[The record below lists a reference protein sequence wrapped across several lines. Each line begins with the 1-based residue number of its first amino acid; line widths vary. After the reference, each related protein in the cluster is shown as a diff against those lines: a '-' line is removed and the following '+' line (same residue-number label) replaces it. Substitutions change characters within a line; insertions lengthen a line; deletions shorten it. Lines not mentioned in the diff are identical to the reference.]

1 MNKRLLILFLASFF
15 LFCAKLSAQTYSKH
29 YIAPAP
35 WQYWTQAN
43 ELVVTTNTANT
54 TVTVKKSDGTVV
66 TTLTPTPTAPA
77 VYRFVGAP
85 NSTPLNTLNTV
96 LSDRGMIV
104 EGTNPITVNV
114 RNVASDQFNDANGKG
129 NAALFSFGDA
139 AIGTAFRVG
148 YYRDGLLGG
157 TTQRPIYSVMALE
170 NNTTIKLNGT
180 ALVTL
185 NAGQS
190 YLFQSAIGSLVET
203 SASAVMNSGAHI
215 DTPLGCGDGVYNPVP
230 PVNSLGNE
238 YLVIRSAG
246 NNIAEQTTI
255 IATLPNTTLT
265 VTNYNLNGTLASTN
279 SYTLV
284 AAGSFVTITNGIA
297 GAGNGT
303 NQTGVQYSS
312 SRISATKN
320 VVAYSGTANNCEV
333 DMLTLAPIANC
344 GGSLIAKTYKFRHNN
359 GTDLPYFGYITTKS
373 ATEKIF
379 LTTTGSAT
387 TNYNNVDI
395 ETVAGVGVRRQLG
408 STGIYLID
416 FTNTNLN
423 SPAALTFTSGSRVNA
438 VLVQSGNGYS
448 MSNFITPL
456 PEQAIKPILTQPNC
470 AGAKLSADPSAI
482 GPYQWYLNGVAIA
495 GATNNTFTPT
505 ESGSYTLTSMLGCGI
520 SAQSVPVTVALCNV
534 ERSIV
539 KTVDDP
545 APPVNGTVRFTLTAS
560 NSGVGT
566 ALGVSVTDLLPSG
579 YTFISSSP
587 SPGTSYSGSTGLWN
601 IGSLGANASAT
612 LVITAKVNST
622 GNYTNS
628 ATITGSQ
635 TDSDAS
641 NDVSSVS
648 TTPITAISLTSATAP
663 PTDAQTVCINTAIT
677 NITYAIGGTATG
689 ANVAGLPNG
698 VTSSYDAGTKI
709 LTISGTPTA
718 ITAGPKSYTVTTT
731 GGSPNV
737 SATGTIQVNGV
748 VATPVFSAG
757 PTSTRCQ
764 GPGSQVYNATATN
777 STGITYSINT
787 TSTQA
792 VIDATTGEVTFSP
805 LFTGTAVVTATAA
818 GCSPKTATHTITIT
832 STGTISGTASICSG
846 SNGTL
851 TLSGTTASVV
861 RWEYSTDGG
870 TNWITYVPANA
881 TSTLNYTNLNATTT
895 FRAIVTGG
903 GCAEAASSPFTVSVV
918 QRPVVANKSYSLCA
932 SGSFSFQPVEAPAGT
947 TYSWSAPA
955 ITGGTV
961 TGATAGSNASSV
973 DQTLTNTGTTTA
985 TLTYTVTPVNGSC
998 TGNSFTISVVIGS
1011 TISASATNPSAICS
1025 GSSFSVSPTTTN
1037 PNLKYSWT
1045 ASILSGSNVSG
1056 FSNQSTAVAGP
1067 IGQVL
1072 TNNAPNN
1079 AVIRYVVTPVL
1090 DNCSGTAFNIDVTVQ
1105 APVTTGAIATNQS
1118 ICTNT
1123 APATITST
1131 TDGTG
1136 GGTLS
1141 YIWESSTDGT
1151 NWSVIANANA
1161 SAYSPGILTT
1171 TTQYRRATVSTTGSN
1186 VCQSATTNPVVITVG
1201 SASNITTQPTNQNVR
1216 ALSTVTISVVANGG
1230 SGTRQFQ
1237 WQVSTDNTATWTNIT
1252 DNAVYTG
1259 TTTAALTI
1267 TKVNQSME
1275 GYKYR
1280 VLITQ
1285 SDNACAAVTS
1295 SVVNLTI
1302 DTDHDGIPDRVDL
1315 DDDNDGI
1322 TDVVEGTADFDK
1334 DGIPNYLD
1342 VDSDN
1347 DGIVDAIEVNGNPA
1361 NDPDKDGKFGIGNF
1375 VDVNGNGLNDALD
1388 PAVGGTPL
1396 VVQDKDKDGKPNYLD
1411 IDSDGDGI
1419 PDTFEAA
1426 FYIVDGEN
1434 DGIIGTGPIVDADGD
1449 GLSDL
1454 NDPDFVTI
1462 SSLFNQDRDFDGLS
1476 NYLDI
1481 DADNDGIIDNIE
1493 GLSTAGYVPP
1503 KGLDTDGDGLDDAY
1517 DVNNGG
1523 VASGY
1528 SNIDGGSAPDY
1539 VDTDSENDGFR
1550 DWLENAVTSPLE
1562 VDTKNNQTGANGAD
1576 GIMDLLPDADNDGL
1590 ADIFDNDNG
1599 NSNATNY
1606 ATNGGQTP
1614 LSMPDVQIPG
1624 GDRDWRSSSDFDKDG
1639 VPDGI
1644 DLDDDNDGILDT
1656 VEGTRDDDGDGIANY
1671 LDLDSDNDGIP
1682 DVIEVGGSDPDNNGL
1697 PGIGLIGTNVDA
1709 NGIPLA
1715 ANGGLTPKD
1724 KDGDGIF
1731 DFLDID
1737 SDNDGIFDVI
1747 ENGGSDPNN
1756 DGRVG
1761 VGLVND
1767 FDNDGISDLVDDY
1780 NNNTGSLTGIP
1791 SGIPLTVRDAD
1802 GDGVPNYLDLDSD
1815 NDGILDAIEGSLDTD
1830 GDGILNFL
1838 DIDSDGDGI
1847 PDNIEAQTTAG
1858 YIAPSGL
1865 DSDGD
1870 GLDNAYENNGITPV
1884 NTDGIDLPDYLDLD
1898 SDNDN
1903 DPDTLE
1909 AYDFN
1914 NDGIAD
1920 VLATGTDA
1928 DKDGLDDAFD
1938 SNNSAFNPTNGKTP
1952 ISFPNLDTPGTP
1964 ERDWREDY
1972 NIPPVATVPTNII
1985 LTEDTPKTL
1994 SGINFAD
2001 KDAGNAS
2008 VTVTLSIPA
2017 GQGVISAS
2025 NASGI
2030 AISGSGTNSITI
2042 TGSITDINAFIASN
2056 NVTYSPATDLNG
2068 NITLTVS
2075 INDQGN
2081 TGGPAL
2087 TDTKTTILAI
2097 QPVNDIPVIA
2107 SINKT
2112 TPEDVELSFTA
2123 IDFTAQFAD
2132 VDGTL
2137 AKIQIL
2143 TLADPA
2149 QGILKLNGATVTVG
2163 QEISVSDLANLTFL
2177 PATNFNGNASFTYN
2191 ASDGISYSSTT
2202 PNINIIVTPVNDLP
2216 VVGIVSETGLEDVT
2230 VTFTDANFTSNF
2242 TDADGDPLNKI
2253 QIVTLPTPSQG
2264 ILKLNGVPI
2273 TVNQEIPLAD
2283 LSKITFEPA
2292 PNFNGPVTLKW
2303 NGSDGTNYATS
2314 PNNVNIIL
2322 TPVNDLPTLGPINKT
2337 TQEDTPVAFTLNDFT
2352 NNFSDPE
2359 GNALTK
2365 IQISNLPPNVQGVL
2379 LLNGALVTAGQEI
2392 LAVDIPNLV
2401 FQPGADYNGNTGF
2414 TWNGFDGFS
2423 YTTATNVN
2431 IIVTPLNDKPVLSNI
2446 NKSGV
2451 EDVPV
2456 SFTASDFTTAF
2467 SDVDGNQLGTVKIIT
2482 LPTNGIL
2489 KLNGVDVAINQ
2500 IVQVADLANLT
2511 FVPDPNFNGTTS
2523 FKWNATDGSVLAD
2536 VAEDVII
2543 TITPV
2548 NDLPVAVNDIGSVS
2562 EDNTLTVSASSG
2574 LLSNDSDVDAGTTL
2588 TISGFTF
2595 TGISGLPVIGSPFN
2609 IPNVG
2614 SITIN
2619 ADGSYSFTPLAN
2631 YSGAVPLI
2639 TYTVNDGNGGTATA
2653 ILTLTINGVN
2663 DAPLA
2668 ADDSG
2673 TITEDVLLSVPASAG
2688 LLSNDAD
2695 PDGDALTISG
2705 FTIAGIS
2712 GTKLPGT
2719 PFLIPGVGTI
2729 NINADGSYTFNP
2741 EPNYNGTVPVINYT
2755 VTDGTLLTTAILN
2768 LSIAAVNDNPI
2779 ALDDSATANEDIS
2792 ITRSNANGLL
2802 ANDSDV
2808 DVPTTLSI
2816 SGYVIA
2822 GNPGAGTPIIGSA
2835 FNIPTVGAIT
2845 INADGSYTFV
2855 PVNNFNGAVP
2865 VITYTLSDGNGGTAT
2880 ASLTINY
2887 TPVNDP
2893 PVVTTVAKSG
2903 NEDTVIAFVAG
2914 DFTNSYTDDE
2924 GSPLTKIKVV
2934 TLPTNGLLKLN
2945 GVNITAGQEINAS
2958 DLNQITF
2965 EPNANFNGSV
2975 SFKWNGFDGTT
2986 YADLDGNVNIT
2997 IVPVNDAPIAG
3008 NDVGS
3013 IIQGTTTFTQAP
3025 PGLLAND
3032 ADVDGNP
3039 LTIIGYTVAGTP
3051 AVVGTPF
3058 VIPGVGQIT
3067 INVDGSYTFIPLI
3080 TYNGTVPPIVY
3091 SISDGQGGTSS
3102 ATFTITVTSN
3112 NRAPIAVN
3120 DTASINEDGG
3130 TLSASVFGG
3139 AGNDSDLDG
3148 DPFTVT
3154 KFTID
3159 GISGDQAVASP
3170 ILIPNVGA
3178 ITINAN
3184 GTYTFVPVPNFN
3196 GNVPSITYT
3205 IQDNPS
3211 SRPGATAG
3219 QASAVL
3225 RITVTPVND
3234 APIVVSEVETIL
3246 EDMPGLTKNLISNDV
3261 DIEGSTLSITNYT
3274 IFGNPGTGTP
3284 ILGSPFNIPNVGT
3297 ITINANGDYTF
3308 VPAGN
3313 FNGAVPIITYT
3324 VSDGALT
3331 TNGTLTINVT
3341 AVNDQPTVTD
3351 VAKSGLE
3358 DNAVPFTAT
3367 DFTAQFNDLDNDALL
3382 KIKIVSLPTNGIIK
3396 LSGAA
3401 ITVGQEISAADLAN
3415 ITFEPNPNFN
3425 GTTSFKWNASDGTA
3439 YSAVDAN
3446 VNITITGANDA
3457 PLVNN
3462 EVETISEDAT
3472 SLIKTS
3478 ANGLLANDSDVDG
3491 DPLTITSYTIAGNPG
3506 AGIPTIG
3513 TPFVIPLVGTLTI
3526 NADGSYTFVPVADYN
3541 GTVPIITYVVND
3553 GQNLP
3558 NSNTNGTLTINV
3570 TAVNDAPIAV
3580 NDTANI
3586 TEDAILT
3593 VLQSATTGLLAND
3606 TDLDGPALSI
3616 TGFTV
3621 SGVAGTPTIG
3631 VPFIIPNVGTIQI
3644 DASGGYQFTPN
3655 ANYSGLVPVI
3665 VYMVSDGALTA
3676 TATLTITIDAV
3687 NDNPIGNNDNATL
3700 LEDVTLTVGAPNGL
3714 LANDTDVENNSL
3726 TITGF
3731 SINGITGSQSIGAP
3745 VAITGVGILT
3755 INADGSYSFIPE
3767 PNYNGAVPL
3776 ITYQISDGNG
3786 GTASAILTIIITPV
3800 HDAPIATND
3809 AGSVNE
3815 DEILT
3820 RNAGTGLLANDTDI
3834 DGDPLTVTG
3843 FTIAGMPGNQTL
3855 GTEIT
3860 IVGNGGISI
3869 GTIKIN
3875 SDGSYEFKPAL
3886 NYNGAVPLIAYTVK
3900 DASGSTAT
3908 AILTLSI
3915 GPVNDMPIASS
3926 PAIVTNEDTPKTG
3939 IITASDVDGDLVSY
3953 LLSTPP
3959 VNGTVVINP
3968 DGTYTYTPA
3977 PNFNGNDTF
3986 IVTVSDGKGGATT
3999 VIINVTVNAI
4009 NDVPVASSPAVVTPE
4024 DKPTSGIVTASDAD
4038 GDLLTFTLTTA
4049 PANGQVT
4056 IDANGNYT
4064 YTPNPNYNGSDSFAI
4079 TVSDGNGGTIIVNI
4093 PVTVTPVND
4102 APVATSPAV
4111 STAEDNPLS
4120 GKITVTDVDGD
4131 QTVISVTTQPING
4144 TVIVNPDGTYIYTP
4158 NPDFNGID
4166 SFTVTISDGNGGTT
4180 TLTIPITVTLVNDVP
4195 VISSPAISTAEDTP
4209 KTGLITVSDPDG
4221 DPLTIT
4227 VITQPAHGTV
4237 VVNQDGTYT
4246 YTPALNYNGPDRFTV
4261 TVSDGNGGTKTLTIP
4276 ITVTPVNDPPVASS
4290 PAIITAED
4298 TPKTGAITVTDIDGD
4313 LPIFDVTVGPANG
4326 TVIVNENGT
4335 YTYTPAPNFNG
4346 TDSFTVRVSD
4356 ENGGFVTVIISVTVT
4371 AVNDAPIAT
4380 APAVTTNQN
4389 TPVIGKIT
4397 ASDPDGDLLNFAL
4410 SIPPANGTVT
4420 VNLDGTYTYTPATNF
4435 SGSDSFTVLVSDGKG
4450 GTTTVTVNVTVLLVP
4465 APSVTLVKVGVLST
4479 DGNSVTYSFTIK
4491 NSGNVSLGSITLADA
4506 KLGLNRVIPGTLV
4519 PGATVTDSFVY
4530 TLTQAEKD
4538 AGTTTNTATVKGTT
4552 SGNITVTDLSGTADN
4567 NDTPTVTALPA
4578 RPLVVLIKTATFAG
4592 NKVTYTFT
4600 IKNTGSVSLNTIS
4613 LTDAKLGLVNKVITV
4628 IGGLAPGASVIDTEV
4643 YTLTQADKDL
4653 GTVTNTATVNSKSP
4667 AGADVADVSGTADGN
4682 NTPTLITVPKS
4693 PIAFDDKAE
4702 TKANAPIVISVL
4714 ANDEPG
4720 NSTFDQ
4726 LTVEIITQPQH
4737 GTVKVNPD
4745 GTITYTP
4752 NPGYT
4757 GTDSFTY
4764 RVKDAFGYYTNI
4776 ATATLNAN
4784 FFDVT
4789 VPNLFTPNGD
4799 GINDVFEIRGLNQY
4813 QENELSIVN
4822 RWGNEVYHAK
4832 GYQNNW
4838 TGEGLNEGT
4847 YYYLLRIKKP
4857 GSNDI
4862 QVLKGYITL
4871 IRAFKK

>member
-1 MNKRLLILFLASFF
+1 MHKRLLILFLASFF
-15 LFCAKLSAQTYSKH
+15 LFCAKVSAQTYTKH

-54 TVTVKKSDGTVV
+54 TVTVKKSDGTIV

-85 NSTPLNTLNTV
+85 NSTPLNALNTV

-148 YYRDGLLGG
+148 YYRDGILSG
-157 TTQRPIYSVMALE
+157 TTQKPIYSVMALE
-170 NNTTIKLNGT
+170 NNTTVKLNGT

-190 YLFQSAIGSLVET
+190 YLFQTAIGSLVET

-246 NNIAEQTTI
+246 NNVAEQTTI
-255 IATLPNTTLT
+255 VATLPNTTVT

-297 GAGNGT
+297 GAANGA

-312 SRISATKN
+312 SKISATKN

-333 DMLTLAPIANC
+333 DMLTLAPIASC

-416 FTNTNLN
+416 FTNTNLAT
-423 SPAALTFTSGSRVNA
+423 PAALTFSSGSRVNV
-438 VLVQSGNGYS
+438 VLVQSGSGYS

-456 PEQAIKPILTQPNC
+456 PEQAIKPILTQANC
-470 AGAKLSADPSAI
+470 AVAKLSADPSAV

-495 GATNNTFTPT
+495 GATNNTFSPT
-505 ESGSYTLTSMLGCGI
+505 ESGSYTLTTMLGCGI
-520 SAQSVPVTVALCNV
+520 SAQSVPITIALCNV

-579 YTFISSSP
+579 YTFISSAP

-612 LVITAKVNST
+612 LVITAKVNAS
-622 GNYTNS
+622 GSYTNT

-648 TTPITAISLTSATAP
+648 TTPITAISLTSATTP
-663 PTDAQTVCINTAIT
+663 PSDAQTVCINTAIT

-689 ANVAGLPNG
+689 ANVTGLPAG
-698 VTSSYDAGTKI
+698 ITSSYDAGTKI

-718 ITAGPKSYTVTTT
+718 ITAGPRSYTVTTT

-748 VATPVFSAG
+748 VATPIFSAG
-757 PTSTRCQ
+757 AASTRCQ
-764 GPGSQVYNATATN
+764 GAGSQVYNATATN

-787 TSTQA
+787 TSIQA

-805 LFTGTAVVTATAA
+805 LFTGTAVITATAA

-851 TLSGTTASVV
+851 TLSGTAASVV

-870 TNWITYVPANA
+870 TNWITYVPAN
-881 TSTLNYTNLNATTT
+881 TTTTLNYTNLNATTT

-918 QRPVVANKSYSLCA
+918 QRPVVANKSYALCA

-947 TYSWSAPA
+947 TYSWAAPT
-955 ITGGTV
+955 ISGGTV
-961 TGATAGSNASSV
+961 TGGTAGSNALSV

-985 TLTYTVTPVNGSC
+985 TVTYTVTPLNGSC
-998 TGNSFTISVVIGS
+998 SGNAFTITVVIGP

-1025 GSSFSVSPTTTN
+1025 GNSFSVSPTTNNT
-1037 PNLKYSWT
+1037 NLKYTWT
-1045 ASILSGSNVSG
+1045 ASILSGANVTG
-1056 FSNQSTAVAGP
+1056 FSNQSIATTGP
-1067 IGQVL
+1067 ISQVL
-1072 TNNAPNN
+1072 TNNSSAN
-1079 AVIRYVVTPVL
+1079 AIIRYVVTPVL

-1105 APVTTGAIATNQS
+1105 APVTAGAIATNQS
-1118 ICTNT
+1118 ICANT

-1131 TDGTG
+1131 TNGTG

-1141 YIWESSTDGT
+1141 YIWESSADGT
-1151 NWSVIANANA
+1151 NWTIIAGANG
-1161 SAYSPGILTT
+1161 SSYSPGVLTA
-1171 TTQYRRATVSTTGSN
+1171 TTQYRRTTVSTTGSSS
-1186 VCQSATTNPVVITVG
+1186 CQSATTTPVVITVG
-1201 SASNITTQPTNQNVR
+1201 TASNITTQPTNQNVR
-1216 ALSTVTISVVANGG
+1216 ALSTVTISVVASGG
-1230 SGTRQFQ
+1230 SGIRQFQ

-1252 DNAVYTG
+1252 NNAIYSGATTG
-1259 TTTAALTI
+1259 TLTI
-1267 TKVNQSME
+1267 TQVNQAME

-1285 SDNACAAVTS
+1285 SDNACATVTT

-1302 DTDHDGIPDRVDL
+1302 DTDRDGVPDSVDL

-1322 TDVVEGTADFDK
+1322 TDVVEGTSDFDK

-1361 NDPDKDGKFGIGNF
+1361 NDPDKDGKFGIGTF
-1375 VDVNGNGLNDALD
+1375 VDINGNGLNDALD

-1462 SSLFNQDRDFDGLS
+1462 STLFNQDRDFDGLS

-1493 GLSTAGYVPP
+1493 GLSTSGYVPP

-1550 DWLENAVTSPLE
+1550 DWLENAVNSPLE

-1599 NSNATNY
+1599 NPSIVNY

-1614 LSMPDVQIPG
+1614 FSMPDVQIPG

-1639 VPDGI
+1639 IPDGI

-1682 DVIEVGGSDPDNNGL
+1682 DVIEAGGSDPDNNGL

-1724 KDGDGIF
+1724 KDGDGIL

-1780 NNNTGSLTGIP
+1780 NNNTGTLTGIP
-1791 SGIPLTVRDAD
+1791 SGVPLTVKDAD
-1802 GDGVPNYLDLDSD
+1802 GDGVPNYLDIDSD
-1815 NDGILDAIEGSLDTD
+1815 NDGILDAVEGSADTD

-1884 NTDGIDLPDYLDLD
+1884 NTDGADLPDYLDLD

-1909 AYDFN
+1909 AYDLN
-1914 NDGIAD
+1914 NDGVAD
-1920 VLATGTDA
+1920 ILAVGSDV

-1952 ISFPNLDTPGTP
+1952 NSFPNLDTPGTP

-1972 NIPPVATVPTNII
+1972 NIAPVATVPTSII
-1985 LTEDTPKTL
+1985 LTEDTSKILT
-1994 SGINFAD
+1994 GISFTD

-2025 NASGI
+2025 NANGI
-2030 AISGSGTNSITI
+2030 VVAGTNTNSITL
-2042 TGSITDINAFIASN
+2042 TGSITDINAFIANN
-2056 NVTYSPATDLNG
+2056 NVTYTPATDLNG

-2087 TDTKTTILAI
+2087 TDTKTTLLAI
-2097 QPVNDIPVIA
+2097 QSVNDIPVIA
-2107 SINKT
+2107 AINKT

-2123 IDFTAQFAD
+2123 LDFTSQFAD

-2143 TLADPA
+2143 TLANPA
-2149 QGILKLNGATVTVG
+2149 QGVLKLNGVAVNAG
-2163 QEISVSDLANLTFL
+2163 QEISISDLANLTFL
-2177 PATNFNGNASFTYN
+2177 PAANFNGNVSFTYN
-2191 ASDGISYSSTT
+2191 ASDGISYSATT
-2202 PNINIIVTPVNDLP
+2202 PNINITVTPVNDLP
-2216 VVGIVSETGLEDVT
+2216 VVGVVSETGLEDVT
-2230 VTFTDANFTSNF
+2230 VTFTQANFTSNF
-2242 TDADGDPLNKI
+2242 TDADGDPLSKI
-2253 QIVTLPTPSQG
+2253 QIVTLPTPTQG
-2264 ILKLNGVPI
+2264 ILKLDGVPI
-2273 TVNQEIPLAD
+2273 TVNQEISLAD

-2292 PNFNGPVTLKW
+2292 LNFNGPVTFKW
-2303 NGSDGTNYATS
+2303 NGSDGTAYAATS
-2314 PNNVNIIL
+2314 NNVNIIL
-2322 TPVNDLPTLGPINKT
+2322 TPVNDLPTLAPINKT
-2337 TQEDTPVAFTLNDFT
+2337 TQEDIPVAFTLNDFT

-2359 GNALTK
+2359 GDALTK
-2365 IQISNLPPNVQGVL
+2365 IQISNLPPTVQGVL
-2379 LLNGALVTAGQEI
+2379 LLNGALVTSGQEI
-2392 LAVDIPNLV
+2392 LAADIPNLV
-2401 FQPGADYNGNTGF
+2401 FQPGADFNGNTSF
-2414 TWNGFDGFS
+2414 RWNGFDGFS
-2423 YTTATNVN
+2423 YTTAANVN
-2431 IIVTPLNDKPVLSNI
+2431 ISVTPLNDKPVLADVI
-2446 NKSGV
+2446 KSGI
-2451 EDVPV
+2451 EDATIT
-2456 SFTASDFTTAF
+2456 FTTTDFTNAF
-2467 SDVDGNQLGTVKIIT
+2467 SDVDADQLASIKIIT
-2482 LPTNGIL
+2482 LPANGVL
-2489 KLNGVDVAINQ
+2489 KLNGVNVTVNQ
-2500 IVQVADLANLT
+2500 LISSADLSNLI
-2511 FVPDPNFNGTTS
+2511 FVPDANFNGGTS
-2523 FKWNATDGSVLAD
+2523 FKWNATDGAVFAD
-2536 VAEDVII
+2536 LPEDVII

-2548 NDLPVAVNDIGSVS
+2548 NDLPVAVNDIGSVN
-2562 EDNTLTVSASSG
+2562 EDNTLTVSAGSG
-2574 LLSNDSDVDAGTTL
+2574 LLSNDSDVDTGTTL
-2588 TISGFTF
+2588 TISSFTF
-2595 TGISGLPVIGSPFN
+2595 PGISGSPVIGAPFN

-2619 ADGSYSFTPLAN
+2619 ADGSYSFTPLTN
-2631 YSGAVPLI
+2631 YSGAVPII

-2653 ILTLTINGVN
+2653 TLTLTINAVN

-2668 ADDSG
+2668 VDDTG
-2673 TITEDVLLSVPASAG
+2673 TVTEDVLLSVPASAG
-2688 LLSNDAD
+2688 LLSNDTD
-2695 PDGDALTISG
+2695 PDGDGLTISG

-2712 GTKLPGT
+2712 GTKLPGV
-2719 PFLIPGVGTI
+2719 PFVIPGIGTI

-2741 EPNYNGTVPVINYT
+2741 EPNYNGAVPAINYT
-2755 VTDGTLLTTAILN
+2755 VTDGSVSTTAALN
-2768 LSIAAVNDNPI
+2768 LSITAVNDNPI
-2779 ALDDSATANEDIS
+2779 AVNDLATANEDVTIS
-2792 ITRSNANGLL
+2792 RSGANGLL
-2802 ANDSDV
+2802 ANDSDI
-2808 DVPTTLSI
+2808 DVPTTLTV

-2822 GNPGAGTPIIGSA
+2822 GNPGTGSPLVGSA
-2835 FNIPTVGAIT
+2835 FNIPSVGAIT

-2880 ASLTINY
+2880 ADLIINY

-2893 PVVTTVAKSG
+2893 PVVTTVTKSG
-2903 NEDTVIAFVAG
+2903 NEDTIIAFVAN
-2914 DFTNSYTDDE
+2914 DFISNYSDDE
-2924 GSPLTKIKVV
+2924 GSPLTKIKIV
-2934 TLPTNGLLKLN
+2934 TLPTNGVLKLN
-2945 GVNITAGQEINAS
+2945 GVNITVGQEINAS

-2975 SFKWNGFDGTT
+2975 NFKWNGFDGTT

-3039 LTIIGYTVAGTP
+3039 LTITGFTVGGTP
-3051 AVVGTPF
+3051 ATVGTPF
-3058 VIPGVGQIT
+3058 TIPGVGQIT
-3067 INVDGSYTFIPLI
+3067 INADGSYTFVPII

-3091 SISDGQGGTSS
+3091 TVSDGQGGTAS

-3112 NRAPIAVN
+3112 NQAPIAVD
-3120 DTASINEDGG
+3120 DTATISEDGG
-3130 TLSASVFGG
+3130 TLSASLFGG
-3139 AGNDSDLDG
+3139 AGNDSDPDG

-3159 GISGDQAVASP
+3159 GISGDQAVATP
-3170 ILIPNVGA
+3170 ILIPNVGT

-3184 GTYTFVPVPNFN
+3184 GTYTFVPVLNFN
-3196 GNVPSITYT
+3196 GNVPQMTYT

-3211 SRPGATAG
+3211 ARPGATAG
-3219 QASAVL
+3219 QASAIL
-3225 RITVTPVND
+3225 RITVSPVND
-3234 APIVVSEVETIL
+3234 APIVVSEIETIV
-3246 EDMPGLTKNLISNDV
+3246 EDSPGLTKNLISNDI
-3261 DIEGSTLSITNYT
+3261 DIEGSPLSITGYA

-3284 ILGSPFNIPNVGT
+3284 TLGSPFNIPGVGT

-3308 VPAGN
+3308 VPLTD
-3313 FNGAVPIITYT
+3313 FNGSVPVITYA
-3324 VSDGALT
+3324 VSDGILS

-3341 AVNDQPTVTD
+3341 AVNDEPTIAD
-3351 VAKSGLE
+3351 VAKSGIE
-3358 DNAVPFTAT
+3358 DTPVPFTAT
-3367 DFTAQFNDLDNDALL
+3367 DFTAQFNDVDNNLL
-3382 KIKIVSLPTNGIIK
+3382 SKIKIVTLPANGTLK
-3396 LSGAA
+3396 LGTTPL
-3401 ITVGQEISAADLAN
+3401 IVGQEINAADLAN
-3415 ITFEPNPNFN
+3415 ITFEPNQNFN
-3425 GTTSFKWNASDGTA
+3425 GTTSFKWNASDGTVYA
-3439 YSAVDAN
+3439 AVDAN
-3446 VNITITGANDA
+3446 VNITITGTNDA

-3462 EVETISEDAT
+3462 EVETIAEDAT
-3472 SLIKTS
+3472 SLSKTS

-3491 DPLTITSYTIAGNPG
+3491 NPLTISSYAIAGNPG
-3506 AGIPTIG
+3506 AGTPTIG
-3513 TPFVIPLVGTLTI
+3513 APFTIPSVGTITI
-3526 NADGSYTFVPVADYN
+3526 NADGSYTFVPLADYN
-3541 GTVPIITYVVND
+3541 GTVPVITYVVND

-3558 NSNTNGTLTINV
+3558 NSNTSGTLTINV
-3570 TAVNDAPIAV
+3570 TAVNDAPVAV
-3580 NDTANI
+3580 NDAANV
-3586 TEDAILT
+3586 TEDAVLT
-3593 VLQSATTGLLAND
+3593 VSPTATTGLLAND
-3606 TDLDGPALSI
+3606 TDIDGPALSI
-3616 TGFTV
+3616 IGFTV
-3621 SGVAGTPTIG
+3621 SGVSGTATIG
-3631 VPFIIPNVGTIQI
+3631 VPFIISNVGTIQI
-3644 DASGGYQFTPN
+3644 DANGGYQFTPLS
-3655 ANYSGLVPVI
+3655 NYSGAVPII
-3665 VYMVSDGALTA
+3665 VYTVSDGTLTA
-3676 TATLTITIDAV
+3676 TATLTITINPV
-3687 NDNPIGNNDNATL
+3687 NDNPVGTNDTATALEDATL
-3700 LEDVTLTVGAPNGL
+3700 SVSSSNGL
-3714 LANDTDVENNSL
+3714 LANDTDVENNNL

-3731 SINGITGSQSIGAP
+3731 TIQGIAGLQTPGTS
-3745 VAITGVGILT
+3745 VTITGVGVIT
-3755 INADGSYSFIPE
+3755 INADGSYSFTPV
-3767 PNYNGAVPL
+3767 PNYNGIVPL

-3786 GTASAILTIIITPV
+3786 GTASATLTITITPV
-3800 HDAPIATND
+3800 DDAPIATND
-3809 AGSVNE
+3809 AGTVNE
-3815 DEILT
+3815 DEVLT
-3820 RNAGTGLLANDTDI
+3820 RNAGNGLLANDIDI
-3834 DGDPLTVTG
+3834 DGDPLTIAD
-3843 FTIAGMPGNQTL
+3843 FTITGMSGVQTV
-3855 GTEIT
+3855 GSEIT
-3860 IVGNGGISI
+3860 IIGSGGIVV

-3875 SDGSYEFKPAL
+3875 SDCSYEFKPAL
-3886 NYNGAVPLIAYTVK
+3886 NYNGTVPLISYTVK
-3900 DASGSTAT
+3900 DVSGATST
-3908 AILTLSI
+3908 AILTLNI
-3915 GPVNDMPIASS
+3915 VPVNDVPVAGS

-3939 IITASDVDGDLVSY
+3939 IIMASDVDGDLIAYQV
-3953 LLSTPP
+3953 STPP
-3959 VNGTVVINP
+3959 THGSVVVNP

-3977 PNFNGNDTF
+3977 PNFNGTDSF

-3999 VIINVTVNAI
+3999 VTINVTVTAI
-4009 NDVPVASSPAVVTPE
+4009 NDVSIANSPAIVTPE
-4024 DKPTSGIVTASDAD
+4024 DTPKTGVITASDAD
-4038 GDLLTFTLTTA
+4038 GDALTFTLTSA
-4049 PANGQVT
+4049 PVNGQVT

-4079 TVSDGNGGTIIVNI
+4079 TVSDGNGGTIIVNV
-4093 PVTVTPVND
+4093 PVTVTSVND
-4102 APVATSPAV
+4102 APIATSPTV
-4111 STAEDNPLS
+4111 STAEDNPVS
-4120 GKITVTDVDGD
+4120 GKITITDADGD
-4131 QTVISVTTQPING
+4131 QPVIAVTTQPANG
-4144 TVIVNPDGTYIYTP
+4144 SVVVNADGTYTYTP
-4158 NPDFNGID
+4158 NPNFNGSD

-4180 TLTIPITVTLVNDVP
+4180 TLTITITITPVNDVP
-4195 VISSPAISTAEDTP
+4195 VISSPAISTTEDTP
-4209 KTGLITVSDPDG
+4209 KAGLITVSDADG
-4221 DPLTIT
+4221 DPLTII
-4227 VITQPAHGTV
+4227 VITQPTHGTLI
-4237 VVNQDGTYT
+4237 VNQDGTYL
-4246 YTPALNYNGPDRFTV
+4246 YTPQANYNGPDSFTV
-4261 TVSDGNGGTKTLTIP
+4261 TVSDGNGGTKTLTVL
-4276 ITVTPVNDPPVASS
+4276 ITVTPVNDPPVATA
-4290 PAIITAED
+4290 PAITTAED
-4298 TPKTGAITVTDIDGD
+4298 TPKTGTISASDIDGD
-4313 LPIFDVTVGPANG
+4313 TPLFDVTLPPAHG
-4326 TVIVNENGT
+4326 TVIVNANGT
-4335 YTYTPAPNFNG
+4335 YVYTPAPNYNG
-4346 TDSFTVRVSD
+4346 PDGFTVRVSD
-4356 ENGGFVTVIISVTVT
+4356 GNGGFVTVVISVTVT
-4371 AVNDAPIAT
+4371 PVNDAPTAT

-4389 TPVIGKIT
+4389 TPVSGKIT
-4397 ASDPDGDLLNFAL
+4397 ASDVDGDPL
-4410 SIPPANGTVT
+4410 SFTLSTPPANGTVV
-4420 VNLDGTYTYTPATNF
+4420 VNADGTYTYTPSSNF
-4435 SGSDSFTVLVSDGKG
+4435 SGTDAFTVTVSDGKG
-4450 GTTTVTVNVTVLLVP
+4450 GTTTVTINVTVLLVP
-4465 APSVTLVKVGVLST
+4465 APSITLVKTGLLST
-4479 DGNSVTYSFTIK
+4479 DGNSVTYSFAIK
-4491 NSGNVSLGSITLADA
+4491 NGGNVPLTSITLIDA
-4506 KLGLNRVIPGTLV
+4506 KLGLNRVIPGTLAS
-4519 PGATVTDSFVY
+4519 GATITDSFVY

-4538 AGTTTNTATVKGTT
+4538 AGTTTNTATIRGTT

-4567 NDTPTVTALPA
+4567 NDIPTVTALPA
-4578 RPLVVLIKTATFAG
+4578 RPSIALVKTATFAG

-4600 IKNTGSVSLNTIS
+4600 IKNTGSVSLNTIT
-4613 LTDAKLGLVNKVITV
+4613 LTDTKLGLTNKVITV
-4628 IGGLAPGASVIDTEV
+4628 TGGLAPGASVTDTEV

-4653 GTVTNTATVNSKSP
+4653 GSVTNTATVNSKAP
-4667 AGADVADVSGTADGN
+4667 AGGDVSDVSGTTDGN
-4682 NTPTLITVPKS
+4682 NTPTVITVPKS
-4693 PIAFDDKAE
+4693 PVAVDDKAE
-4702 TKANAPIVISVL
+4702 TKANAPIVINVL
-4714 ANDEPG
+4714 ANDNPG

-4757 GTDSFTY
+4757 GADSFTY
-4764 RVKDAFGYYTNI
+4764 RVKDAFGYYTNV

-4799 GINDVFEIRGLNQY
+4799 GINDTFEIRGLNQY

-4857 GSNDI
+4857 GSNDF